1 MKVTNEYLQQIIKEE
16 ISDVLE
22 GYKGYGRRRGKKDRE
37 ALKRAAAKSPM
48 RQGRVAARAG
58 GPKKYPEGF
67 TEKQKES
74 FDKGYEDEKEIIT
87 IEKDN

>member
-1 MKVTNEYLQQIIKEE
+1 MKITKKNLEQIIKEE
-16 ISDVLE
+16 ITDVLE

-37 ALKRAAAKSPM
+37 DLKSAARKSPM

-58 GPKKYPEGF
+58 SPKKYPEGF

-74 FDKGYEDEKEIIT
+74 FDKGYKDEKEIIT
-87 IEKDN
+87 SEKG